1 MGFTMQMQG
10 RKVVLFICFGELLEI
25 EIHPSFTNEMEVSM
39 NTRKFL
45 QLFVLIAVLLAS
57 FASTTYVFAAPASSG
72 QCGTSVTVV
81 SGDTLRK
88 IADRCDTTIYALRRA
103 NPEIGLGNL
112 IYPGQVLLLPG
123 TILGSDGGYLIYIV
137 ARGDTLK
144 GLAARFGSTVESIM
158 ASNPEITN
166 PNVIYEGQRLT
177 IYSGPS
183 TPPPTPPPASGQ
195 TYYVLAGD
203 TLRKIAAKFNTTV
216 DAILRINPQIIN
228 PNIIYVGQAIAIPT
242 GVSTHV
248 VQKGDTLRIIASKY
262 GTTVDALLALNPG
275 IKNPN
280 LIYVGQVIRVR

>member
-10 RKVVLFICFGELLEI
+10 RKVVLSLCFGELLEI

-39 NTRKFL
+39 NTKMFL
-45 QLFVLIAVLLAS
+45 KSLILMTVLLAS
-57 FASTTYVFAAPASSG
+57 FASTTAAFAAPASAG

-112 IYPGQVLLLPG
+112 IYPGQVLHLPG
-123 TILGSDGGYLIYIV
+123 AILGSEGGYVIYIV

-144 GLAARFGSTVESIM
+144 SLAIRFGSTVESIM

-166 PNVIYEGQRLT
+166 PNVIYEGQRLK
-177 IYSGPS
+177 IYSGSS
-183 TPPPTPPPASGQ
+183 TPPPTPPPPSGQ
-195 TYYVLAGD
+195 TYYVLPGD

-216 DAILRINPQIIN
+216 DAILKVNPQITN
-228 PNIIYVGQAIAIPT
+228 PNVIYVGQAIAIPA
-242 GVSTHV
+242 GPSTHI
-248 VQKGDTLRIIASKY
+248 VQRGDTLRIIANKY
-262 GTTVDALLALNPG
+262 GTTVDALLALNPS
-275 IKNPN
+275 IRNPN
-280 LIYVGQVIRVR
+280 LIYVGQVIVIR